1 MKVLHILSRNFV
13 LLAVPLAIIF
23 GLTASAK
30 AAEKQ
35 AEKQADTQNAPV
47 TIEASDFLEWDQNKG
62 MYLAE
67 GDAIAVQLDTR
78 ISADR
83 LEASYDPESEG
94 REINLMTATG
104 NVSFID
110 GENTAMGARLVY
122 DLQSSIYSVFGK
134 NAKVTSPRGVMTAT
148 KKIIYDESN
157 PEKAKINGIGK
168 ANYTADDGRIVA
180 GDEIIAFTNE
190 TGDLQTLDAIG
201 NAYVR
206 TVDNQTATGDKVNY
220 DFNTSIAILT
230 GNVELIEGQNI
241 IRGSRAEVDFNS
253 GISRLISDGQ
263 GGRVTGIM
271 VQ

>member
-1 MKVLHILSRNFV
+1 MKVLNFLLRHFALFALLLVMSPGLLSIAN
-13 LLAVPLAIIF
+13 AQD
-23 GLTASAK
+23 
-30 AAEKQ
+30 KQ
-35 AEKQADTQNAPV
+35 AETQTAPV

-62 MYLAE
+62 LYLAE
-67 GDAIAVQLDTR
+67 GDAIAVQRDMR

-83 LEASYDPESEG
+83 LEANYDPEQAG

-104 NVSFID
+104 NVFFID
-110 GENTAMGARLVY
+110 GENTATGARLVY
-122 DLQSSIYSVFGK
+122 DLVSSTYSVFGK

-157 PEKAKINGIGK
+157 PTKAKINGIGK
-168 ANYTADDGRIVA
+168 ANYTADDGRVIS

-190 TGDLQTLDAIG
+190 NGDLQTLDAIG

-230 GNVELIEGQNI
+230 GNVELIEGQNVM
-241 IRGSRAEVDFNS
+241 RGSRAEVDFNS
-253 GISRLISDGQ
+253 GVSRLLSDGQ

>member
-1 MKVLHILSRNFV
+1 MKVLNVLSSNFAILA
-13 LLAVPLAIIF
+13 LPLAINFDLVTI
-23 GLTASAK
+23 AN

-35 AEKQADTQNAPV
+35 TDNQAISQNAPV

-110 GENTAMGARLVY
+110 GKNTAMGARLVY

-241 IRGSRAEVDFNS
+241 MRGSRAEVDFNS

>member
-1 MKVLHILSRNFV
+1 MKVLKILSRN
-13 LLAVPLAIIF
+13 LALFALPLAINV
-23 GLTASAK
+23 GMTMTAN
-30 AAEKQ
+30 AAD
-35 AEKQADTQNAPV
+35 KQADTQNAPV

-62 MYLAE
+62 LYLAK
-67 GDAIAVQLDTR
+67 GNAIATQLDMR

-83 LEASYDPESEG
+83 LEASYDPASDG
-94 REINLMTATG
+94 REINVMTAIG

-110 GENTAMGARLVY
+110 GDNTAMGTRLVY

-134 NAKVTSPRGVMTAT
+134 NAKVTSPNGIMTAT
-148 KKIIYDESN
+148 KKITYDESN
-157 PEKAKINGIGK
+157 PAKAKITGIGK
-168 ANYTADDGRIVA
+168 ANYTANDGRIVA

-190 TGDLQTLDAIG
+190 AGDLQTLDATG

-241 IRGSRAEVDFNS
+241 MRGSRAEVDFNS
-253 GISRLISDGQ
+253 GISRLLSDGQ

>member
-1 MKVLHILSRNFV
+1 
-13 LLAVPLAIIF
+13 
-23 GLTASAK
+23 
-30 AAEKQ
+30 
-35 AEKQADTQNAPV
+35 
-47 TIEASDFLEWDQNKG
+47 
-62 MYLAE
+62 
-67 GDAIAVQLDTR
+67 
-78 ISADR
+78 
-83 LEASYDPESEG
+83 
-94 REINLMTATG
+94 
-104 NVSFID
+104 
-110 GENTAMGARLVY
+110 
-122 DLQSSIYSVFGK
+122 
-134 NAKVTSPRGVMTAT
+134 MTAT

-241 IRGSRAEVDFNS
+241 MRGSRAEVDFNS